1 MSHQDV
7 TNKPGAHALFLVYG
21 LNRPDDIDSV
31 KACLDGVPATV
42 KSLRGRFPHEEV
54 SCVIGFGSDA
64 WDHLFPKRKKP
75 AELKPF
81 EEIKGER
88 HTAPSTPGDILLHVR
103 ASRMDL
109 AYEVA
114 SAAAEFLGDSVF
126 SLDETHG
133 FRYLDSRAIIGF
145 VDGTENPDVQ
155 DEKEAA
161 AVIGDGEPDF
171 AGGSYVFVQKYV
183 HDMKAWNAL
192 PAEEQ
197 EKAVGR
203 RKYDDRELADGVK
216 PENAHNAVTNIKADD
231 GSEIKIVRANM
242 AFANPSQNE
251 HGTYFIGYAST
262 FTATR
267 RMLENMFLGD
277 PPGNTDRLLDFSAAR
292 TGTLFFVPSQE
303 LLEELAE

>member
-7 TNKPGAHALFLVYG
+7 THKPGRDALFIVYG

-31 KACLDGVPATV
+31 KALLAGAPATV
-42 KSLRGRFPHEEV
+42 KSLRGRFPQEYV

-75 AELKPF
+75 AELKAF
-81 EEIKGER
+81 AGLKGEKF
-88 HTAPSTPGDILLHVR
+88 TAPSTPGDVFLHIR

-114 SAAAEFLGDSVF
+114 RAAGDFLGDSVY

-145 VDGTENPDVQ
+145 VDGTENP
-155 DEKEAA
+155 ELPEESEAA
-161 AVIGDGEPDF
+161 AVIGDAEPDF
-171 AGGSYVFVQKYV
+171 AGGSYVFVQKYI

-192 PAEEQ
+192 PTFEQ

-203 RKYDDRELADGVK
+203 RKYDDRELEDGVK
-216 PENAHNAVTNIKADD
+216 PENAHNAVTNIKAED

-242 AFANPSQNE
+242 PFSNPSRNE
-251 HGTYFIGYAST
+251 FGTYFIGYAST
-262 FTATR
+262 FASTLK
-267 RMLENMFLGD
+267 MLENMFLGD
-277 PPGNTDRLLDFSAAR
+277 PPGNTDRLLDFSEAR
-292 TGTLFFVPSQE
+292 TGTLFFVPSAE
-303 LLEELAE
+303 LLEELSE

>member
-7 TNKPGAHALFLVYG
+7 INKPGTYALFLVYG

-31 KACLDGVPATV
+31 KAALDGVPATV
-42 KSLRGRFPHEEV
+42 KSLRGRFPKEQV
-54 SCVIGFGSDA
+54 SCVIGFGSEA

-75 AELKPF
+75 AELAPF
-81 EEIKGER
+81 AEIKGGR
-88 HTAPSTPGDILLHVR
+88 HVAPSTPGDILLHVR
-103 ASRMDL
+103 ATRMDL
-109 AYEVA
+109 CYEVA
-114 SAAAEFLGDSVF
+114 AAAADFLGDSVF

-145 VDGTENPDVQ
+145 VDGTENP
-155 DEKEAA
+155 ENEEEAEAA
-161 AVIGDGEPDF
+161 AVIGDLEPDF
-171 AGGSYVFVQKYV
+171 RGGSYVFVQKYV
-183 HDMKAWNAL
+183 HDMKAWNGL
-192 PAEEQ
+192 STEDQ

-203 RKYDDRELADGVK
+203 RKYDDRELAEGAK
-216 PENAHNAVTNIKADD
+216 PENAHNAVTNIKGDD

-262 FTATR
+262 FAATR
-267 RMLENMFLGD
+267 KMLENMFVGD
-277 PPGNTDRLLDFSAAR
+277 PPGNTDRLLDFSEAR
-292 TGTLFFVPSQE
+292 TGTLFFVPSKE

>member
-1 MSHQDV
+1 MTHQDV
-7 TNKPGAHALFLVYG
+7 TDKPGAHALFVVYG
-21 LNRPDDIDSV
+21 LNRPDDSASV
-31 KACLDGVPATV
+31 KAALDAVPAAV
-42 KSLRGRFPHEEV
+42 KSLRGRFPREEV
-54 SCVIGFGSDA
+54 SCVIGFGSGA
-64 WDHLFPKRKKP
+64 WDHLFPGRGKP

-81 EEIKGER
+81 EEIRGER

-103 ASRMDL
+103 ASRADL
-109 AYEVA
+109 AYEV
-114 SAAAEFLGDSVF
+114 SRAAADALGDSVF
-126 SLDETHG
+126 VLDETAG

-145 VDGTENPDVQ
+145 VDGTENPVPQGDR
-155 DEKEAA
+155 EAA
-161 AVIGDGEPDF
+161 AVIGEGEPEF

-192 PAEEQ
+192 PVEEQ

-203 RKYDDRELADGVK
+203 RRYDDRELPDGVK
-216 PENAHNAVTNIKADD
+216 PDNAHNSVTNIKAED

-242 AFANPSQNE
+242 PFADPSANE

-267 RMLENMFLGD
+267 KMLENMFLGD
-277 PPGNTDRLLDFSAAR
+277 PPGNTDRLLDFSTAR
-292 TGTLFFVPSQE
+292 TGTLFFVPSPE